1 MSKKHLGFIVA
12 LTIIAMLLWIGGE
25 VLIVAVFNLGGKAS
39 IWWTVFMVVAT
50 VVISVWKG
58 FKDDNDQNSRKW

>member
-12 LTIIAMLLWIGGE
+12 LTIIAMLLWIAGE
-25 VLIVAVFNLGGKAS
+25 ILIVAVLKLSGTAS

-58 FKDDNDQNSRKW
+58 FKDDNDRNSRKW

>member
-12 LTIIAMLLWIGGE
+12 LTIIAMLLWIAGE
-25 VLIVAVFNLGGKAS
+25 ILIVAVLKLSGTAS
-39 IWWTVFMVVAT
+39 IWWTVFMIVAT
-50 VVISVWKG
+50 VAISVWKG

>member
-12 LTIIAMLLWIGGE
+12 LTIIAMLLWIAGE
-25 VLIVAVFNLGGKAS
+25 ILIVAVLKLSGTAS

-58 FKDDNDQNSRKW
+58 FKDDSDKNSRKW

>member
-1 MSKKHLGFIVA
+1 MSKKHLGFIIA
-12 LTIIAMLLWIGGE
+12 LTIIAMLLWIAGE
-25 VLIVAVFNLGGKAS
+25 ILIVAVLKLSGTAS

-58 FKDDNDQNSRKW
+58 FKDDNDKNSRKW